1 MLLRTARGLLACVAL
16 LVAGCGSTPA
26 ETVGTPPVVL
36 LTDFG
41 LKDDAI
47 GLMRGVI
54 LSIAPRSAIA
64 DLSHEVPAFDVA
76 EGARL
81 LGDGPGV
88 YPPGSVFCVVVDPGV
103 GTSRRAI
110 VARLPDG
117 TQLVAPD
124 NGVLTE
130 VLARYGPFEVR
141 EITNRAL
148 MRQVMSTTFHGRDV
162 FAPVSAHLAAGVP
175 FESVGELVTDW
186 IKLDRQEPTRE
197 GEALVG
203 VAVAIDRPFGNLLTN
218 IPGGWL
224 TELGL
229 KRGDAATVRLGNA
242 GKRLRVPLAD
252 TFGDVPEG
260 EPLLYVNSRGR
271 VSLALNMGNFAEAHA
286 SGRGTQVTITK
297 E

>member
-1 MLLRTARGLLACVAL
+1 MSLLRTL
-16 LVAGCGSTPA
+16 LVCSSLFALGCPTAPA
-26 ETVGTPPVVL
+26 PSRVSPPVVL

-54 LSIAPRSAIA
+54 LSITPRSAIA
-64 DLSHEVPAFDVA
+64 DLSHEVPAFDVL

-81 LGDGPGV
+81 LSDGPSV

-103 GTSRRAI
+103 GTARRAI
-110 VARLPDG
+110 VARLSDG
-117 TQLVAPD
+117 TLVVAPD

-130 VLARYGPFEVR
+130 VLARYGPGEVR
-141 EITNRAL
+141 EITNREL
-148 MRQVMSTTFHGRDV
+148 MRKEMSTTFHGRDV
-162 FAPVSAHLAAGVP
+162 FAPVAAHLAAGVA
-175 FESVGELVTDW
+175 FEAVGQLVTDW
-186 IKLDRQEPTRE
+186 VKLDRQEPVRE
-197 GEALVG
+197 GDALVG

-224 TELGL
+224 VELGL
-229 KRGDAATVRLGNA
+229 KPGDVATVRLGA
-242 GKRLRVPLAD
+242 SGKTLKVPLAD

-260 EPLLYVNSRGR
+260 KALLYVNSRGR

-286 SGRGTQVTITK
+286 VGRGTIVKVTK

>member
-1 MLLRTARGLLACVAL
+1 
-16 LVAGCGSTPA
+16 
-26 ETVGTPPVVL
+26 VL

-54 LSIAPRSAIA
+54 LSIAPHSAIA
-64 DLSHEVPAFDVA
+64 DLTHEVPAFDVP

-81 LGDGPGV
+81 LSDGPGV

-103 GTSRRAI
+103 GTARRAI

-130 VLARYGPFEVR
+130 VLARYGPGEVR
-141 EITNRAL
+141 EITNREL
-148 MRQVMSTTFHGRDV
+148 MRKVMSTTFHGRDV

-175 FESVGELVTDW
+175 FESVGKLVTDW
-186 IKLDRQEPTRE
+186 IKLDRQEATRD
-197 GEALVG
+197 GDTLAG

-224 TELGL
+224 TDLGL
-229 KRGDAATVRLGNA
+229 KRGDMATVRLGDS
-242 GKRLRVPLAD
+242 GTTLRVPLAD

-260 EPLLYVNSRGR
+260 KPLLYVNSRGR
-271 VSLALNMGNFAEAHA
+271 VSLALNMGNFAEVHA
-286 SGRGTQVTITK
+286 TGRGTPVTVTK
-297 E
+297 K